1 MEISRKMCLDF
12 FNMDFFTN
20 CYIPSQKKEF
30 KINKITF
37 GDYFQLNSYI
47 QNSDY
52 IAVNNSFN
60 NICLKSLGTLD
71 DIVNLDKFYV
81 LLHLK
86 SVFLTPILRLSGKN
100 EDEPATYE
108 VVLKEILNV
117 CKKYDAN
124 NFNLPKSLYYKN
136 AEDILKETSH
146 SVNEIKKNI
155 EVNKFLLFEVP
166 HMIKGIPKVY
176 LNCFDNTLFYFCKL
190 LYTVNL
196 KELYKKIIILKK
208 HFNFSLSEI
217 YQLSPKELDIFLNT
231 K

>member
-1 MEISRKMCLDF
+1 
-12 FNMDFFTN
+12 MDFFTD

-52 IAVNNSFN
+52 IAVNHSFN
-60 NICLKSLGTLD
+60 NICLKSLGTLS
-71 DIVNLDKFYV
+71 DIVNLDKFYI

-86 SVFLTPILRLSGKN
+86 SIFFNPILRLSGKN
-100 EDEPATYE
+100 EEKESATYE
-108 VVLKEILNV
+108 VILKEILNI
-117 CKKYDAN
+117 CKNYNLDD
-124 NFNLPKSLYYKN
+124 FDLPKDLYYKDS
-136 AEDILKETSH
+136 EDILKETSH
-146 SVNEIKKNI
+146 NVEEIKKNI
-155 EVNKFLLFEVP
+155 DINKVLLFETP
-166 HMIKGIPKVY
+166 KMIRGIPKIY

-190 LYTVNL
+190 LYTTNL
-196 KELYKKIIILKK
+196 KDLYKKIIILKK

-217 YQLSPKELDIFLNT
+217 YELSPKELDIFLNT